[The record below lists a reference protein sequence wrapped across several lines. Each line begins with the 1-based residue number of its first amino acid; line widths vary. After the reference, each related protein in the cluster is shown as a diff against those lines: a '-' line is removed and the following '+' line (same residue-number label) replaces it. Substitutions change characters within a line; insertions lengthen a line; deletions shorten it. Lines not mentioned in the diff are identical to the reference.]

1 MRTALVSLFLLATV
15 ACAPRYRSKESLLSQ
30 TVTQGGQTV
39 RVQFWS
45 EDAAAAEQVV
55 QAIPRALARLQRWG
69 ALSAPVTVTL
79 YPSHEAFEA
88 AIYREGYGW
97 LRAWAR
103 YDTIDLQ
110 SPRSWSLLVGPS
122 QEDVEELLTHELT
135 HCVMYQQAGSEWSWP
150 YKGIPLWF
158 REGMASVAADQGHR
172 RKSPEFIYGFYSSSS
187 PLAGSGDGAGG
198 EPQGGTA
205 VRANGDPVSDPEPLY
220 QSDQEVVYASAHWA
234 FQFLLDRYGMERVR
248 KVLDEM
254 NAGRLFNAA
263 FQGAIGIAPDEFES
277 DFRKYIVWRGWKE
290 K

>member
-1 MRTALVSLFLLATV
+1 MRTALVGLLLLASV
-15 ACAPRYRSKESLLSQ
+15 ACAPRYRSKESLRSL
-30 TVTQGGQTV
+30 TVTAEGGQVV
-39 RVQFWS
+39 RVQYWPD
-45 EDAAAAEQVV
+45 DAASAEQVS
-55 QAIPRALARLQRWG
+55 QAIPAALARLRPWG
-69 ALSAPVTVTL
+69 KLAVPVTITL

-110 SPRSWSLLVGPS
+110 SPRSWALFVGPE
-122 QEDVEELLTHELT
+122 QKDVEELLTHELT
-135 HCVMYQQAGSEWSWP
+135 HCIMYQQAGSEWSWP

-187 PLAGSGDGAGG
+187 PTSGSGDGAG
-198 EPQGGTA
+198 EGGTA
-205 VRANGDPVSDPEPLY
+205 VRSNGDPVSDPEPLY

-248 KVLDEM
+248 KILDEM
-254 NAGRLFNAA
+254 NDGRLFNAA
-263 FQGAIGIAPDEFES
+263 FQSAIGIPPDEFEA
-277 DFRKYIVWRGWKE
+277 DFRKYILWRGWE
-290 K
+290 R